1 MNIKNLVT
9 LDFWGDFL
17 LTAPGWSISLYSQSF
32 IKIGFCSSKIGK
44 CWYAKVSII
53 GYYAHSLKY

>member
-17 LTAPGWSISLYSQSF
+17 LTAPGWSISLYSLSF

-44 CWYAKVSII
+44 CWYAKSV
-53 GYYAHSLKY
+53 L

>member
-32 IKIGFCSSKIGK
+32 IKIGFCSSKIGNFGK
-44 CWYAKVSII
+44 QKSV
-53 GYYAHSLKY
+53 L